1 MGELISR
8 AFLPT
13 PPNQRLLLEKV
24 ACPALLAHGILV
36 ARGIQGQYVKGVC
49 RDRERRQV
57 DKVWAMR
64 SYLYGGGT
72 IEF

>member
-1 MGELISR
+1 MLV
-8 AFLPT
+8 
-13 PPNQRLLLEKV
+13 EKV
-24 ACPALLAHGILV
+24 RCPALLAHGILV
-36 ARGIQGQYVKGVC
+36 AMSIQGQYVKGVC

-57 DKVWAMR
+57 DKVWAMP